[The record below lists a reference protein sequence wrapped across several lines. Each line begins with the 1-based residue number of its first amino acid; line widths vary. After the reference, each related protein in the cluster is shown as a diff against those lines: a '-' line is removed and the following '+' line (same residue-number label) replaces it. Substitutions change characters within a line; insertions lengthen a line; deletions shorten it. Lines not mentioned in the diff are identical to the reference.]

1 MRIIVGFVHF
11 AATPVF
17 FALAALLYLNPHF
30 DHATMGEEMRAHMEV
45 MGMDAGPSQLQI
57 FSFPLPKS
65 LSPVLPSMWLMYALM
80 GLFHSTPWLNLF
92 THKRGS

>member
-1 MRIIVGFVHF
+1 MRSIASFVHF

-30 DHATMGEEMRAHMEV
+30 DHTTMGEEMRAHMAV
-45 MGMDAGPSQLQI
+45 MGMDAGPSQLQV
-57 FSFPLPKS
+57 FGFTLPQF

-80 GLFHSTPWLNLF
+80 GLFHSSPWINLF
-92 THKRGS
+92 TRETGR